1 MKKSLSIIALAA
13 LAFVGCSKVTAD
25 APISK
30 TEDKGQE
37 INFQVATYMGQTKAE
52 GDKTTYPTSVP
63 FGTYAW
69 YNGTGDPAPDP
80 AEFMKNQKISYQ
92 SNVWKADGQTYYWP
106 KTGNI
111 DFISYSP
118 YDSTTPWLK
127 VTANKLTAS
136 TTGVAADADYLYSNK
151 ALDQTQNTT
160 TYYTAGVPTLFHHAL
175 CQVCVKIKVK
185 KTTNDNND
193 VEWVVK
199 LNQGAQIKNYAT
211 NGTLELTPGTN
222 GAWDLPENAVW
233 TTTTTAFDQSLSCT
247 AQTLPYTLTTTA
259 TDILALT
266 TVMPQTLT
274 NQALALSFEITTKTK
289 AGTTITED
297 YTTSINLKSDM
308 GDSAPEFWQMNKKIT
323 YTVTVNPEGA
333 EIYFDPAVA
342 DWGEA
347 SGEYTYSPEQ
357 QK

>member
-69 YNGTGDPAPDP
+69 YNGGSGSTST
-80 AEFMKNQKISYQ
+80 EFMKNQKISYQ

-106 KTGNI
+106 KTGSI

-118 YDSTTPWLK
+118 YADTPWLT
-127 VTANKLTAS
+127 VAANTLTAS
-136 TTGVAADADYLYSNK
+136 TTGVAADADYLYSDK
-151 ALDQTQNTT
+151 ALDQTQNTNPGA
-160 TYYTAGVPTLFHHAL
+160 YYTAGVPTLFHHAL
-175 CQVCVKIKVK
+175 CKVCVKIKVA
-185 KTTNDNND
+185 KTTNTAGD
-193 VEWVVK
+193 VTWEVK
-199 LNQGAQIKNYAT
+199 LKEGAKIEKYAT

-233 TTTTTAFDQSLSCT
+233 TTTATAFDQSLSCT

>member
-52 GDKTTYPTSVP
+52 GDKTNYPTDVS

-69 YNGTGDPAPDP
+69 YNGGSGSTST
-80 AEFMKNQKISYQ
+80 EFMKNQEISYQ
-92 SNVWKADGQTYYWP
+92 TGVWKAKGQTYYWP
-106 KTGNI
+106 KTGTI

-118 YDSTTPWLK
+118 YDSTTPWLT
-127 VTANKLTAS
+127 VTANNLTAS
-136 TTGVAADADYLYSNK
+136 TTGVAANADYLYSNK
-151 ALDQTQNTT
+151 ALAQTQNTT

-175 CQVCVKIKVK
+175 CQICVKIKVE
-185 KTTNDNND
+185 KTTNTTGD
-193 VEWVVK
+193 VTWVVELK
-199 LNQGAQIKNYAT
+199 EGAKIENYAK
-211 NGTLELTPGTN
+211 NGNLELTLGTN
-222 GAWDLPENAVW
+222 GAWTLPTNDVW
-233 TTTTTAFDQSLSCT
+233 SATEFDQSLSC
-247 AQTLPYTLTTTA
+247 AEQDLPYTLTTTA
-259 TDILALT
+259 TEILALT

-274 NQALALSFEITTKTK
+274 NQALALSFKITTKTK

-297 YTTSINLKSDM
+297 YTTSINLKNGM
-308 GDSAPEFWQMNKKIT
+308 GKSAPEFWQMNKKIT

-347 SGEYTYSPEQ
+347 SGERTYSPEQ
-357 QK
+357 EK

>member
-52 GDKTTYPTSVP
+52 GGNTEYPTDVP

-80 AEFMKNQKISYQ
+80 AVFMANQQISYQ
-92 SNVWKADGQTYYWP
+92 SNVWKAVGQTYYWP

-118 YDSTTPWLK
+118 YNSTPWLT
-127 VTANKLTAS
+127 VAANKLTAT
-136 TTGVAADADYLYSNK
+136 TTGVATDADYLYSDK
-151 ALDQTQNTT
+151 ALAQTQNTT
-160 TYYTAGVPTLFHHAL
+160 TYNNTGVPTLFHHAL
-175 CQVCVKIKVK
+175 CQVRVQIKVK
-185 KTTNDNND
+185 KTTNDNKD
-193 VEWVVK
+193 VEWVVILK
-199 LNQGAQIKNYAT
+199 QGAQIKNYAT
-211 NGTLELTPGTN
+211 NGTLELNLGTS
-222 GAWDLPENAVW
+222 GAWTLPKNDVW
-233 TTTTTAFDQSLSCT
+233 AATEFNQSLSCA

-266 TVMPQTLT
+266 TVMPQTLS

-289 AGTTITED
+289 AGTTITEE

-323 YTVTVNPEGA
+323 YTVTVDPEGSQ
-333 EIYFDPAVA
+333 IYFDPAVA
-342 DWGEA
+342 NWDEA
-347 SGEYTYSPEQ
+347 SGEHTYSPEQ
-357 QK
+357 

>member
-25 APISK
+25 APINK

-52 GDKTTYPTSVP
+52 NTTYPTNVS

-69 YNGTGDPAPDP
+69 YNGGSGSTST
-80 AEFMKNQKISYQ
+80 EFMKNQEISYQ
-92 SNVWKADGQTYYWP
+92 TGVWKAKGQTYYWP
-106 KTGNI
+106 KTGSI

-118 YDSTTPWLK
+118 YDATPWLTT
-127 VTANKLTAS
+127 VAANKLTAS
-136 TTGVAADADYLYSNK
+136 TTGVAADADYLYSDK
-151 ALDQTQNTT
+151 ALDQTQNTN

-175 CQVCVKIKVK
+175 CQVCVLIKVAK
-185 KTTNDNND
+185 ETNNNKD

-199 LNQGAQIKNYAT
+199 LEGAQIENYAT

-222 GAWDLPENAVW
+222 GAWTLPENDVW
-233 TTTTTAFDQSLSCT
+233 STTEFNQSLSCA
-247 AQTLPYTLTTTA
+247 AQNLPYTLTTTA

-274 NQALALSFEITTKTK
+274 NQALALTIEITTKNLK
-289 AGTTITED
+289 ANTQIKEKYDTTI
-297 YTTSINLKSDM
+297 NLATQM
-308 GDSAPEFWQMNKKIT
+308 GSSAPKHWQMNKKIT
-323 YTVTVNPEGA
+323 YTVTVDPEGA
-333 EIYFDPAVA
+333 QIYFDPAVA
-342 DWGEA
+342 NWDAA
-347 SGEYTYSPEQ
+347 SGDHTYAPEQ
-357 QK
+357 